1 MIYVI
6 AMPFLVY
13 YEICYRNQD
22 KVYKNEMVQETAI
35 QKSALNSQKRS
46 KKPAS
51 KYVEKPCHGGTRSGA
66 GRKKGSGQFGE
77 PTKVVR
83 VPESKVAILK
93 SWLKLQKESESKAIN
108 FHSLSELSGLNAANQ
123 PFAWYLPTET
133 EAQVALP
140 LYSHKVVAGFP
151 SPADDYI
158 EARLDLN
165 EKLIRNKEAT
175 FLLVVEGDSMKNIGI
190 QDGDTLVVDRSIE
203 PKDGKIV
210 IAALDGELTVKR
222 LSMKSTGT
230 WLVPENDNYPPILVK
245 EESDI
250 VIWGVVTSTITQF

>member
-1 MIYVI
+1 MS
-6 AMPFLVY
+6 
-13 YEICYRNQD
+13 
-22 KVYKNEMVQETAI
+22 NESE
-35 QKSALNSQKRS
+35 KR
-46 KKPAS
+46 
-51 KYVEKPCHGGTRSGA
+51 GGIRQGA
-66 GRKKGSGQFGE
+66 GRKKGSGRFGE
-77 PTKVVR
+77 PTKVLR
-83 VPESKVAILK
+83 VPESKVSAIQA
-93 SWLKLQKESESKAIN
+93 WL
-108 FHSLSELSGLNAANQ
+108 SLSNGQSSPAVRDYSLPSLGLGISTDILNKDHSV
-123 PFAWYLPTET
+123 FSWYLPSNDADFIE
-133 EAQVALP
+133 LP

-175 FLLVVEGDSMKNIGI
+175 FLLVVQGDSMQNIGI
-190 QDGDTLVVDRSIE
+190 KDGDTLIVDRSLE

-230 WLVPENDNYPPILVK
+230 WLVPENDDYPPILVR

-250 VIWGVVTSTITQF
+250 VIWGVVTSAISQF